1 MRISDWS
8 SDVCSSDLRITPGL
22 NRSAPDSLTLA
33 GPVLNAIRREDWETL
48 RRKGDVVVP
57 EGYQSVPFMRGDP
70 ISAPPPAAAEQSD
83 PRPVASPTEPEK
95 PLQPVDAIEGEG
107 SSLDAAE
114 SKQESAGPSPEGGQ
128 GERKVAPSAHQPK
141 GTRTNE
147 GRTR

>member
-1 MRISDWS
+1 MLAQIRAINN
-8 SDVCSSDLRITPGL
+8 DLPRITPGL
-22 NRSAPDSLTLA
+22 IRSAPDSLTLA

-95 PLQPVDAIEGEG
+95 PLQPVAAIESEG
-107 SSLDAAE
+107 SSLDRSE
-114 SKQESAGPSPEGGQ
+114 DRRVGQEGVSTV
-128 GERKVAPSAHQPK
+128 RY
-141 GTRTNE
+141 RW
-147 GRTR
+147 

>member
-57 EGYQSVPFMRGDP
+57 EGYQSVPFRRGDP

-95 PLQPVDAIEGEG
+95 PLQTLDAIEGDG
-107 SSLDAAE
+107 SSPDTAE
-114 SKQESAGPSPEGGQ
+114 RNKESSGPSTSGGS
-128 GERKVAPSAHQPK
+128 GATKIDTAATQPK
-141 GTRTNE
+141 DTTKE
-147 GRTR
+147 E